1 MVEWRKRG
9 RIYAPGGAG
18 RHPKLASHA
27 ANPLAVHLEGDV
39 FRVFYSG
46 RDARNR
52 SSVGA
57 VDVDIVA
64 GRVVRDHPEPVIEH
78 GPPGSFHADGISIG
92 CVYRAASGARYML
105 FMAWQSQ
112 GLAHWRGDIG
122 RFRLTDDL
130 GLVPDPD
137 TAFLGAD
144 PHDPVSL
151 SYPWVERS
159 GTGYVMWYGSTW
171 TWDAGNGEMI
181 HVINHATSDDGETWQ
196 RRGLAV
202 PMEIGRA
209 QAFSRPTVLIH
220 ADGRHDMWFSFRA
233 GGGDRYRIGRA
244 RSADG
249 VTWALDLDGAG
260 IAPSAEGWDS
270 EMIEYPFV
278 FRHDGRAYML
288 YNGNGHGRTGFGL
301 AEAA

>member
-9 RIYAPGGAG
+9 LLYAADGAG

-27 ANPLAVHLEGDV
+27 ANPVAVHLEGDV
-39 FRVFYSG
+39 FRVFFSG
-46 RDARNR
+46 RDTRNR

-57 VDVDIVA
+57 VDIDIPA

-78 GPPGSFHADGISIG
+78 GPPGSFYADGISIG
-92 CVYRAASGARYML
+92 CVYRAAHGTRYML
-105 FMAWQSQ
+105 FMGWQVA
-112 GLAHWRGDIG
+112 GRDHWRGDIG
-122 RFRLTDDL
+122 RLRLTDDL
-130 GLVPDPD
+130 GLEAQDTVP
-137 TAFLGAD
+137 FLGAA

-151 SYPWVERS
+151 SYPWVEK
-159 GTGYVMWYGSTW
+159 TGAGYSMWYGSTW
-171 TWDAGNGEMI
+171 TWDAGNDEMI
-181 HVINHATSDDGETWQ
+181 HVINHATSSDGETWQ

-209 QAFSRPTVLIH
+209 QALSRPTVLIH
-220 ADGRHDMWFSFRA
+220 ADGRHDMWVSVRA

-249 VTWALDLDGAG
+249 ETWALDPAGAG
-260 IAPSAEGWDS
+260 IAPSTEGWDS
-270 EMIEYPFV
+270 EMVEYPFV

-288 YNGNGHGRTGFGL
+288 YNGNGHGLTGFGL